1 MRVTICAAGAILLCA
16 VFTAA
21 AAEPSADLSPA
32 PRVPEPNVQR
42 TVIEDDANRVE
53 QLNVR
58 GQPRSIVVT
67 TKGVLPGTYE
77 IYLGDPS
84 RDLGNSSGTPRGAIG
99 QRMWRVLSF

>member
-1 MRVTICAAGAILLCA
+1 MLMP
-16 VFTAA
+16 A
-21 AAEPSADLSPA
+21 AAEPPA
-32 PRVPEPNVQR
+32 EPTPAQAQAQRVPEPNVQL
-42 TVIEDDANRVE
+42 TVIEDDTNRVE

-77 IYLGDPS
+77 IHLGDPS
-84 RDLGNSSGTPRGAIG
+84 RDLGSSGGTPRGAIG